1 MDAVRARV
9 FLQWGDV
16 RHMGKNRRRMAARV
30 ACFAIFILMGVM
42 LRVAPALAETVN
54 VSGTDSFCSN
64 QEQKDSVDIL
74 TVTGNKGD
82 TIYIRMKKGDQT
94 IADHLAFT
102 LDETTAQADNDND
115 QADKNNN
122 MVGAVSVEFNTD
134 AFSYNDTYTI
144 EVFADRN
151 QTTSKYEGTVST
163 VFAKCGDREPQ
174 ALAVRTIGNADKDRP
189 FSAPQTLEA
198 DGVVYKLASNDP
210 VSEGGTQL
218 YKYELA
224 QDDLQES
231 VDAHITYLDQDNP
244 TGTPIKVDT
253 VTLAKNTSQSVDV
266 QSIVSAKDDDTLYR
280 ALTLADN
287 LTVSYPGTT
296 EYSIL
301 CKRLSSEWGNVGSFY
316 KASIRYVGTD
326 GKSLGVVDN
335 VIVNKSYTYTAPDRL
350 YVDDNGTVRQYEIQ
364 DKSKA
369 VLKLNP
375 GDAKGSMVYEIV
387 YAPIADDAPRTWTV
401 VVENGSVD
409 PKDPRRVLE
418 RKDYTDVPGKTATHV
433 TEAKISKDGVD
444 YVPAAS
450 TLERYEHT
458 FSAATMDVEQTIYY
472 VPDGYVA
479 PEAYQ
484 ITVNYINIATNEII
498 DTQSYTASPT
508 MRGDLEITSPETFSK
523 DGVEWVRLAGQEAAL
538 RHSFYSPNRTYTIY
552 YRDINDDL
560 HSTTI
565 IRNTRVVYAN
575 EQGET
580 VSRPTTIVDNGTTTT
595 DEGTTQTDQGTTGGT
610 TAGTAGGGE
619 AATATGGAVDTGLQ
633 TGADLRSIDGQ
644 DGQQIVGAD
653 GTDTATTRIE
663 DEETPLAQSASQN
676 AAGKIDPKIVA
687 IGGGIA
693 AAAVAA
699 ALVLFFVFKR
709 RKKNAEDATDEDLT
723 A

>member
-1 MDAVRARV
+1 MGAVLARV

-16 RHMGKNRRRMAARV
+16 RHMGKNRRRMAARM

-42 LRVAPALAETVN
+42 LRVAPAFAETLD
-54 VSGTDSFCSN
+54 VSGIDSMCTT
-64 QEQKDSVDIL
+64 QDQKSSVDIL

-82 TIYIRMKKGDQT
+82 TIYIRMKKGDQI

-102 LDETTAQADNDND
+102 LDETTAQADENND
-115 QADKNNN
+115 
-122 MVGAVSVEFNTD
+122 MVGAVSVEFNTE

-151 QTTSKYEGTVST
+151 QTSSKYEGTVST
-163 VFAKCGDREPQ
+163 VFAKCGDREPE
-174 ALAVRTIGNADKDRP
+174 ALAVRTIGSKDKDRP
-189 FSAPQTLEA
+189 FEAPQTMQDS
-198 DGVVYKLASNDP
+198 DGVAYKLASNTP
-210 VSEGGTQL
+210 VSENGKQV

-224 QDDLQES
+224 QDELKES

-244 TGTPIKVDT
+244 TGTPIKVDAI
-253 VTLAKNTSQSVDV
+253 TLAKNSTQSIDV
-266 QSIVSAKDDDTLYR
+266 QSIVSANDGTMYR
-280 ALTLADN
+280 ALTLADK

-301 CKRLSSEWGNVGSFY
+301 CKKLSSEWGKVGSFY
-316 KASIRYVGTD
+316 KASIKYVGTD
-326 GKSLGVVDN
+326 GKSLGVVDS

-350 YVDDNGTVRQYEIQ
+350 YVDDSGTVRQYEIQ
-364 DKSKA
+364 NKADA

-375 GDAKGSMVYEIV
+375 GDAEGSKVYEIAYV
-387 YAPIADDAPRTWTV
+387 PIADDAPRTWTV

-418 RKDYTDVPGKTATHV
+418 RKDYTGEPGKTAKHT
-433 TEAKISKDGVD
+433 TEAKIAKDGVD

-450 TLERYEHT
+450 TLDSYEHT

-484 ITVNYINIATNEII
+484 LTVNYVNIATGEVI
-498 DTQSYTASPT
+498 DAQSYTASPT
-508 MRGDLEITSPETFSK
+508 MRGDLEITSPESFSK
-523 DGVEWVRLAGQEAAL
+523 NGVEWVRLTGQEAAL
-538 RHSFYSPNRTYTIY
+538 RHGFYSPNRTYTIY

-560 HSTTI
+560 HATTI
-565 IRNTRVVYAN
+565 IRNTRVVYVN

-580 VSRPTTIVDNGTTTT
+580 VTRPTTIVNNGTTTT
-595 DEGTTQTDQGTTGGT
+595 DEGTTQTDGGT
-610 TAGTAGGGE
+610 TEGTAEGTAGGGE
-619 AATATGGAVDTGLQ
+619 AATATGGTVDTGLQ
-633 TGADLRSIDGQ
+633 TGTDLRSIDGQ